1 LYSSLF
7 QQEQNTTL
15 ALLVSL
21 VIIFLVMCNIF
32 EVAADK
38 VAACKEHIRCDMAL
52 SAVQHDPL
60 SILELVSAAASFTAN
75 SMAIVIYA
83 LDEDIS
89 ENFRNVFAGFMCIA
103 VLLAW
108 LRCFDLVRG
117 HPSLGF
123 YSQLVI
129 QSFIDARFFL
139 FLLIISIGA
148 FASATASL
156 IQIKH
161 EVVDDTTWFDRLLHA
176 FFWHSTVEDGC
187 VVEKRRGGGGVE
199 CTSLSLSLSQIYDHL
214 LVDDTAHYH
223 SLSLS
228 LTHTHVTHAH
238 THTVTHT
245 PQRQS

>member
-1 LYSSLF
+1 MCLYSSLF

-38 VAACKEHIRCDMAL
+38 VAAYKEHIRWTMAL

-199 CTSLSLSLSQIYDHL
+199 GTSLSLSLSNI
-214 LVDDTAHYH
+214 
-223 SLSLS
+223 
-228 LTHTHVTHAH
+228 
-238 THTVTHT
+238 
-245 PQRQS
+245 